1 MILTIK
7 STTNNFTTYL
17 DQPLKNI
24 NKISLLSAVFKF
36 PTSVLPEEIYIYCDK
51 IDPEKRLLDG
61 KRSKLFALICN
72 RVSNQIVFESKQ
84 KISIPLTTDV
94 GSLTFSLKDK
104 DDADINISSIVLE
117 IEIL

>member
-7 STTNNFTTYL
+7 STKNNFTTYF
-17 DQPLKNI
+17 DQPLACVKE
-24 NKISLLSAVFKF
+24 ISLLGAVIKF
-36 PTSVLPEEIYIYCDK
+36 PSSIIPSEIYIYCDK
-51 IDPEKRLLDG
+51 IDSEKRLYNG
-61 KRSKLFALICN
+61 KRKTLFALICN

-94 GSLTFSLKDK
+94 GNLTFSLKDK
-104 DDADINISSIVLE
+104 DDENINISSIVLE